1 MRLTRTVPRVAA
13 ALLIAVFLALAGPIL
28 WSGAATS
35 SSQSPHA
42 VTVGATAA
50 SDNIAVRAA
59 TQETADRTL
68 ALAENAWDILA
79 PRFPTVPNEPVT
91 IVVVEDPTEYERI
104 QPAPMTRGF
113 ATFGGNSIYLL
124 GTDLD
129 QEVVTHELAHIML
142 GKNVRP
148 GLAIPDWFNEGFAQH
163 VSGSSGH
170 DLEIFYSVASGRLL
184 TMQELDRVDA
194 LTGPNRELATIEGL
208 GIIDFLV
215 QQYGEDALWDL
226 VSHFSHARTF
236 GQALLDTYGRSD
248 LELSDDW
255 LAYAADGY
263 GILSLI
269 GLQTV
274 GTTVF
279 GILALVALAVWITT
293 KIRLRRRPYSPLD
306 LSEWE
311 ILEAERAA
319 PLLEGET
326 PYDEPN
332 GNPGSQ
338 VDHPAGSGNRPA
350 GPIVDIE
357 KL

>member
-1 MRLTRTVPRVAA
+1 MRLTRTVQRVAA
-13 ALLIAVFLALAGPIL
+13 ALLIAAFLALAGPIL
-28 WSGAATS
+28 GSGAAVS
-35 SSQSPHA
+35 LSQSPHA
-42 VTVGATAA
+42 VTVGATAKA
-50 SDNIAVRAA
+50 DNIAVRAA
-59 TQETADRTL
+59 TQQTADRTL
-68 ALAENAWDILA
+68 TLAKNAWDILA
-79 PRFPTVPNEPVT
+79 PRFPSPPSEPVT
-91 IVVVEDPTEYERI
+91 IVVVEDSAEYERI

-148 GLAIPDWFNEGFAQH
+148 GLVIPDWFNEGFAQY

-170 DLEIFYSVASGRLL
+170 RLEIFYSVASGRLL
-184 TMQELDRVDA
+184 TLQELDRVDA
-194 LTGPNRELATIEGL
+194 LAGPNRELVTIEGL

-236 GQALLDTYGRSD
+236 RQALLDTYGRSD
-248 LELSDDW
+248 LELNDDW
-255 LAYAADGY
+255 LAYAADEY
-263 GILSLI
+263 GILSLV

-293 KIRLRRRPYSPLD
+293 KVRLRKDPRSPLD

-311 ILEAERAA
+311 ILEAERATA
-319 PLLEGET
+319 LLEGEA

-332 GNPGSQ
+332 GDPESQ
-338 VDHPAGSGNRPA
+338 VDHPTGSGNRPA
-350 GPIVDIE
+350 RPDR
-357 KL
+357 